1 MNVIWKLTEHLRAG
15 DVVSFGDVATF
26 RILED
31 ARPACEARGPSPVVV
46 AKGECLS
53 GRKSVYYWPGSEWT
67 FQGRVGRVT
76 HRVLLGE

>member
-1 MNVIWKLTEHLRAG
+1 MKVIYKLTEQLRAG
-15 DVVSFGDVATF
+15 DIVSWGGNTAF

-31 ARPACEARGPSPVVV
+31 ARPTCSFHGPSPVAV

-53 GRKSVYYWPGSEWT
+53 GRESNYYWPGSIWN